1 MFRLLTHFN
10 LTLLW
15 ESQGE
20 INGSTYTQ
28 SFKMA
33 METEYSELWLEH
45 IKRNNSPNKLR
56 NYSTFKTSFTMEN
69 YILSCNLSERRNLT
83 KLRVSA
89 YNLAIETGRYTRPHK
104 TPIHNRIC
112 LLCNNQEIEDE
123 YHLIMNCPYYTGE
136 HNTFIDSLKD
146 FSYFDFQQT
155 ENAFI
160 FLMSYN
166 QGDHD
171 FAKAICN
178 YVNKCFE
185 KREAAFL
192 FHSTGQG
199 DRLAHL
205 TNVEFLRL
213 GRICLVR

>member
-1 MFRLLTHFN
+1 M
-10 LTLLW
+10 
-15 ESQGE
+15 
-20 INGSTYTQ
+20 
-28 SFKMA
+28 
-33 METEYSELWLEH
+33 
-45 IKRNNSPNKLR
+45 
-56 NYSTFKTSFTMEN
+56 
-69 YILSCNLSERRNLT
+69 C
-83 KLRVSA
+83 
-89 YNLAIETGRYTRPHK
+89 
-104 TPIHNRIC
+104 
-112 LLCNNQEIEDE
+112 
-123 YHLIMNCPYYTGE
+123 
-136 HNTFIDSLKD
+136 TFIDSLTD

-192 FHSTGQG
+192 FHSSGQG
-199 DRLAHL
+199 DRSALL
-205 TNVEFLRL
+205 TNIEFLRL